1 MTRQARLFFNE
12 GVHAMALHPLVHRDA
27 RIRSSFR
34 LRRIPIRSRSR
45 RPKYADTQAIS
56 KTELPAN
63 QVARAAWVKLG
74 GHQRHAIR
82 CSCNATLHRAAATYR
97 QQCVSWCTRLRLSP
111 RGAMNTVLIGFAFFI
126 AVSDGFSLS
135 LVSPKATASVQVPAS
150 IDHADSE
157 KPRIP
162 FPNPVSSA
170 TRRDP
175 RVDGVDN
182 GPRLVTP
189 TQESGP
195 MFVDAYV
202 IQPHDTLRA
211 IATRYGLRVESLV
224 GSNTLG
230 AWIAIGDTIRIPR
243 RDGVV
248 HTVAVEETL
257 NQIAQAYQ
265 VDAAMIR
272 TYAPNQLDRGQ
283 ALRPGQELFIPEA
296 LIPVDRWPHRDL
308 ADRAATP
315 MVVVQRDARLWSG
328 PGTVYTRSATVQR
341 GVQLRVVAQH
351 DGWLQVQADVGIV
364 WIEQQQIQGSVGAIE
379 SVPEATDLPP
389 APPTWFWPTIGAV
402 SSPFGQRALT
412 VNGATFHNG
421 IDIANRE
428 GTPIYAIRRG
438 TVIEAG
444 WCRGFG
450 YCVKLQHDDGFAS
463 TYGHMMS
470 QPPVVA
476 GQWVD
481 GGEPIGLMGTT
492 YDAAGGGYSTGPH
505 LHLTLKAD
513 GQAVDPLRWL
523 PSSR

>member
-1 MTRQARLFFNE
+1 M
-12 GVHAMALHPLVHRDA
+12 HAV
-27 RIRSSFR
+27 
-34 LRRIPIRSRSR
+34 
-45 RPKYADTQAIS
+45 
-56 KTELPAN
+56 
-63 QVARAAWVKLG
+63 V
-74 GHQRHAIR
+74 
-82 CSCNATLHRAAATYR
+82 
-97 QQCVSWCTRLRLSP
+97 
-111 RGAMNTVLIGFAFFI
+111 IGFAFFI

-135 LVSPKATASVQVPAS
+135 LGSPKAVPSAHVPAKS
-150 IDHADSE
+150 EYADRT

-162 FPNPVSSA
+162 FPYPVPAA

-175 RVDGVDN
+175 RLNGLDN

-230 AWIAIGDTIRIPR
+230 AWITIGDTIRIPR
-243 RDGVV
+243 RDGVI
-248 HTVAVEETL
+248 HTVVVEETV

-296 LIPVDRWPHRDL
+296 PLP
-308 ADRAATP
+308 ADRRPSMDRADSVATP
-315 MVVVQRDARLWSG
+315 MVMVQTDAQLWSG
-328 PGTVYTRSATVQR
+328 PGTIYKRTATVQH
-341 GVQLRVVAQH
+341 GAQLRAVAH
-351 DGWLQVQADVGIV
+351 HNGWLQVQADAGLMWV
-364 WIEQQQIQGSVGAIE
+364 EQHQIQTPDSVIE
-379 SVPEATDLPP
+379 RVPEATDLPP
-389 APPTWFWPTIGAV
+389 APPTWFWPTIGSV

-412 VNGATFHNG
+412 VNGGTFHNG

-450 YCVKLQHDDGFAS
+450 YCVKLQHDDDFTS

-470 QPPVVA
+470 QPLVVE
-476 GQWVD
+476 GQWVE

-505 LHLTLKAD
+505 LHLTLKVD